1 MKILNKIMTV
11 VLVMSMAVSLMSEYV
26 PSKVLAKEK
35 EKDYVIVTKSQKAAK
50 NLESKYENLIQ
61 DQVQKTDLLEEE
73 HILVSKLT
81 ETEAEIIE
89 KDQQVLAVEEDINVS
104 ASDLDD
110 GSLQNTDEGTS
121 WNLKSIHV
129 DEKQEVNP
137 TEKVKVALLDSGI
150 DYQEGLEVK
159 ERVNLIAEDE
169 EISPMFEDASNH
181 GTSIA
186 SLLVSQ
192 NNKVDGINQNIEL
205 YSARILDE
213 KKQAP
218 ISRVVEGIYW
228 AIEKDVNIISISFG
242 TNQYSQALQQA
253 VDDAN
258 KKGILVIA
266 AAGNQGEDGTDN
278 VEYPAAFDNVIAVG
292 SVNSKAEISD
302 FSSTGKEV
310 DVVAPGEAVRATGA
324 FGETMVTSGTSM
336 AVPHVVGTA
345 SLLWQKDTSKSK
357 EFIKDL
363 LEESARPLGDK
374 ETYGKGIIDYEYAEK
389 VYPTAEEQYQKGDDI
404 QVKENTKSVKK
415 YDNTAD
421 EAKVEGTWSSANH
434 QKYLTDKGVNLPA
447 MKKGAAYPDT
457 KASDGVEIYGM
468 TENPDFHGLYER
480 RHSNNEAVNYLAS
493 YRFMIKIGNE
503 YGKGKTYTEVTKD
516 KIPGLTATSYSRI
529 RSAMSKIQ
537 KKSFFK
543 NYSNANKKA
552 FIFGMAMHTSTDT
565 FAHSTFRKYNGQWY
579 SITHAKN
586 PEKGQMKENEAD
598 NPSYVPARFKM
609 AYRAERN
616 TLYRYQGKR
625 SEVAVCHDFHAAHD
639 PEEYYPSNPT
649 FKVKRLSQY
658 GAEVNISDKNVIAH
672 FATINY

>member
-1 MKILNKIMTV
+1 MKILNKMMTV
-11 VLVMSMAVSLMSEYV
+11 VLVMSVIISLMSEYV

-35 EKDYVIVTKSQKAAK
+35 EKDYVIVTKSQKAVK
-50 NLESKYENLIQ
+50 NLESKYENMIQ

-159 ERVNLIAEDE
+159 ERVNLIAEGE
-169 EISPMFEDASNH
+169 EISPMFEDVSNH

-186 SLLVSQ
+186 SLLVSK

-278 VEYPAAFDNVIAVG
+278 GVH
-292 SVNSKAEISD
+292 K
-302 FSSTGKEV
+302 
-310 DVVAPGEAVRATGA
+310 DV
-324 FGETMVTSGTSM
+324 
-336 AVPHVVGTA
+336 
-345 SLLWQKDTSKSK
+345 Q
-357 EFIKDL
+357 
-363 LEESARPLGDK
+363 PL
-374 ETYGKGIIDYEYAEK
+374 
-389 VYPTAEEQYQKGDDI
+389 V
-404 QVKENTKSVKK
+404 
-415 YDNTAD
+415 
-421 EAKVEGTWSSANH
+421 
-434 QKYLTDKGVNLPA
+434 
-447 MKKGAAYPDT
+447 
-457 KASDGVEIYGM
+457 
-468 TENPDFHGLYER
+468 
-480 RHSNNEAVNYLAS
+480 
-493 YRFMIKIGNE
+493 
-503 YGKGKTYTEVTKD
+503 
-516 KIPGLTATSYSRI
+516 
-529 RSAMSKIQ
+529 
-537 KKSFFK
+537 
-543 NYSNANKKA
+543 
-552 FIFGMAMHTSTDT
+552 
-565 FAHSTFRKYNGQWY
+565 
-579 SITHAKN
+579 
-586 PEKGQMKENEAD
+586 
-598 NPSYVPARFKM
+598 
-609 AYRAERN
+609 
-616 TLYRYQGKR
+616 
-625 SEVAVCHDFHAAHD
+625 
-639 PEEYYPSNPT
+639 
-649 FKVKRLSQY
+649 
-658 GAEVNISDKNVIAH
+658 
-672 FATINY
+672 

>member
-345 SLLWQKDTSKSK
+345 SLLWQ
-357 EFIKDL
+357 
-363 LEESARPLGDK
+363 G
-374 ETYGKGIIDYEYAEK
+374 
-389 VYPTAEEQYQKGDDI
+389 
-404 QVKENTKSVKK
+404 
-415 YDNTAD
+415 
-421 EAKVEGTWSSANH
+421 NH
-434 QKYLTDKGVNLPA
+434 
-447 MKKGAAYPDT
+447 
-457 KASDGVEIYGM
+457 
-468 TENPDFHGLYER
+468 
-480 RHSNNEAVNYLAS
+480 
-493 YRFMIKIGNE
+493 
-503 YGKGKTYTEVTKD
+503 
-516 KIPGLTATSYSRI
+516 
-529 RSAMSKIQ
+529 
-537 KKSFFK
+537 
-543 NYSNANKKA
+543 
-552 FIFGMAMHTSTDT
+552 
-565 FAHSTFRKYNGQWY
+565 
-579 SITHAKN
+579 
-586 PEKGQMKENEAD
+586 
-598 NPSYVPARFKM
+598 
-609 AYRAERN
+609 
-616 TLYRYQGKR
+616 
-625 SEVAVCHDFHAAHD
+625 
-639 PEEYYPSNPT
+639 
-649 FKVKRLSQY
+649 
-658 GAEVNISDKNVIAH
+658 
-672 FATINY
+672 